1 MLWSEAIA
9 IGMEFFSAAAEHL
22 MFNQAHHDEATFQPS
37 ITVGSQS
44 VPELGYATWL
54 HFNLDTAKARS
65 RSFVSMCWAMHADA
79 CLPAELRQGELS
91 SRHPDA
97 ALWDAAVKDCGYVQA
112 RLAIRKE
119 VDWMARRVHLR
130 GCGSG

>member
-1 MLWSEAIA
+1 MLWFEAIA

-65 RSFVSMCWAMHADA
+65 RSFVSMCWAMPRTRSPA
-79 CLPAELRQGELS
+79 CRVTTRRAFL
-91 SRHPDA
+91 A
-97 ALWDAAVKDCGYVQA
+97 AP
-112 RLAIRKE
+112 
-119 VDWMARRVHLR
+119 
-130 GCGSG
+130 